1 VSAYVDACYLINLE
15 AVSSEYLAR
24 VASAPTRSTH
34 YIVDHDIKARSAVS
48 PRLEEL
54 LAHRLFMNQ
63 TTLIL
68 PDSSAIRVVDFQM
81 PLNARKSDG
90 LGKVDLLGVGDG
102 LSVIELK
109 VLRPGGKA
117 DTPLSALLESVGY
130 CAVVKGNFE
139 RVASELGDRGHEVST
154 ANLTSLVLAPED
166 YWCRWE
172 RTRKRQEWRPALG
185 HAAAVVASATGLRVG
200 FGSFREE
207 EMDTTLEVI
216 DPLA

>member
-1 VSAYVDACYLINLE
+1 LIDPE
-15 AVSSEYLAR
+15 AVSSEYLSR
-24 VASAPTRSTH
+24 IASAPTRSTN
-34 YIVDHDIKARSAVS
+34 YIVDHDIKARSEGS

-68 PDSSAIRVVDFQM
+68 PDSSTVRVVDFQM

-90 LGKVDLLGVGDG
+90 LGKVDLIGVGDG

-117 DTPLSALLESVGY
+117 DTPLSALLEAVGY
-130 CAVVKGNFE
+130 CAVVKPNFE
-139 RVASELGDRGHEVST
+139 RVASELGDRGHKVSKR
-154 ANLTSLVLAPED
+154 NLAILVLAPED
-166 YWCRWE
+166 YWARWDGT
-172 RTRKRQEWRPALG
+172 RTRQEWRPALG
-185 HAAAVVASATGLRVG
+185 HAAAVVGSATGLRVG
-200 FGSFREE
+200 FGSFREAE
-207 EMDTTLEVI
+207 LDTRLYVT